1 MWTGTPDPSTRRCT
15 SRPSAMVRAIGFS
28 QKTGRPASTAAR
40 MSGGWASV
48 AAATTTPST
57 PAASSA
63 SGVSAGS
70 APSRPATSAVTAG
83 TASLTTR
90 ESTTGRSVRVW
101 AWNAPIRPS
110 PIKPRRMVGS
120 LLSVQ
125 AAEDVLVPV
134 DDRSGDDTAAVRE
147 QEDHEVGDLVDLAE
161 LAHREGAGRPLP
173 PGVVG
178 GVEGALG
185 GVLAL
190 GLGPADVEAVDPD
203 PVPAVGVGGVAGQAG
218 QAGLGRDVG
227 GQIRLT
233 AQLGGGDD
241 VDDRALRL
249 VGQHVLDGGLHQEER
264 RPQVDRDV
272 GVEQLRGGVQQG
284 ASCGQPGRV
293 DQAVDPAE
301 GG

>member
-1 MWTGTPDPSTRRCT
+1 MWTGTPAASTRRPT
-15 SRPSAMVRAIGFS
+15 SRPSAIVRATGFS
-28 QKTGRPASTAAR
+28 QNTGRPASTAAR
-40 MSGGWASV
+40 ISSGWASV
-48 AAATTTPST
+48 AAATTAPST
-57 PAASSA
+57 PAASSPA
-63 SGVSAGS
+63 GLSAGS
-70 APSRPATSAVTAG
+70 APSRAATSAVTAG
-83 TASLTTR
+83 TASVTTS

-101 AWNAPIRPS
+101 AWNEPIRPN
-110 PIKPRRMVGS
+110 PIRPRRMVGN

-125 AAEDVLVPV
+125 TAEDVLVPV
-134 DDRSGDDTAAVRE
+134 DDRSGDHAAAVRQ

-161 LAHREGAGRPLP
+161 LAHGEGGCRPLP

-190 GLGPADVEAVDPD
+190 GLGPADVQAVDAD
-203 PVPAVGVGGVAGQAG
+203 AVPAVGVGGVAGQAG
-218 QAGLGRDVG
+218 QARLGGDVG
-227 GQIRLT
+227 GQVGLT

-241 VDDRALRL
+241 VDDRAGRL
-249 VGQHVLDGGLHQEER
+249 AGHHVLDRRLHQEER
-264 RPQVDRDV
+264 CPQVDRDV

-284 ASCGQPGRV
+284 APRGQPGRV

>member
-63 SGVSAGS
+63 AGPWAGS
-70 APSRPATSAVTAG
+70 APMRPATSAVTAG
-83 TASLTTR
+83 TASVTTR

-110 PIKPRRMVGS
+110 PIRPRRMGG

-125 AAEDVLVPV
+125 TAEDVLVPV
-134 DDRSGDDTAAVRE
+134 DDRPGDDAAAVRQ
-147 QEDHEVGDLVDLAE
+147 QEHHEVGDLVDLAE
-161 LAHREGAGRPLP
+161 LAHRELLGRPLP

-178 GVEGALG
+178 GMEGPLG

-190 GLGPADVEAVDPD
+190 GLGPADVEAVDAD
-203 PVPAVGVGGVAGQAG
+203 AVPAVGVGGVAGQAG
-218 QAGLGRDVG
+218 QAGLGGDVG
-227 GQIRLT
+227 GQVGLT

-241 VDDRALRL
+241 VDDRAGRL
-249 VGQHVLDGGLHQEER
+249 AGHHVLDGRLHQEER
-264 RPQVDRDV
+264 CPQVDRHV
-272 GVEQLRGGVQQG
+272 GVEELR
-284 ASCGQPGRV
+284 ARSEER
-293 DQAVDPAE
+293 
-301 GG
+301 